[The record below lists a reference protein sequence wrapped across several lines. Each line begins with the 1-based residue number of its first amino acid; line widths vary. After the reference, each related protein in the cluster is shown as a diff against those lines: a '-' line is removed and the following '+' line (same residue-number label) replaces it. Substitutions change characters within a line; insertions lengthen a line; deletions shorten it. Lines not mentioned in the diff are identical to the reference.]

1 MTIAYFVLTAF
12 AVLGWAPILIRF
24 YRNWTNRHNPI
35 SLSICAAILLLIW
48 LAVAGIWE
56 VSGDVR
62 SEVVTF
68 ASTAVSVVVSIYA
81 NFAFRM
87 AENKFDEKRKD

>member
-1 MTIAYFVLTAF
+1 MTVAYLVLTAL

-24 YRNWTNRHNPI
+24 YRNWTHRHNPI
-35 SLSICAAILLLIW
+35 SLSICAAVLLLMW

-56 VSGDVR
+56 FSGDIR

-68 ASTAVSVVVSIYA
+68 VSTSVSVVVSIYA
-81 NFAFRM
+81 NFAFRI